1 MNSELVS
8 VLFPLALLVFVIV
21 FLVTR
26 RSRIRGRVGPGAV
39 GAVYD
44 LLNEDK
50 RNAVELIVEQRAE
63 EIRPE
68 YADGNLP
75 DLAKPRPPD
84 KPPR

>member
-1 MNSELVS
+1 MNAEIMS
-8 VLFPLALLVFVIV
+8 VLWPLALLVFVV
-21 FLVTR
+21 VLLVTR
-26 RSRIRGRVGPGAV
+26 RSRLRGRIGPGAV

-75 DLAKPRPPD
+75 DLDKPKPR
-84 KPPR
+84 